1 MRVSVVVPTYDH
13 QRYIDEA
20 VSSVLRQRTSF
31 DFEVILSEDCSTDGT
46 RDKVLEWGRRSDRVR
61 LLLSDVNLRSNEVVA
76 RGFRAALGEYIA
88 LLDGDDLWTSPDK
101 LERQVEF
108 LDRNPGCTMCFHNA
122 SVMDAEGVIQAGRTW
137 TSIDVKRYSTLE
149 DILAGNFIATCTTMF
164 RNGVLENV
172 PAWYADFFPM
182 TDWPLYVLY
191 AEHGQIG
198 YIPEVMSAYRIHSG
212 GQYSRL
218 TERQRL
224 DRTDRFY
231 RDIDGRTD
239 GRHRQLVRRC
249 HWRYFLDWA
258 LEYLGRGEVD
268 LAKHCYRV
276 SFGMGGPSTVRGWT
290 EAFRVGLRVHAP
302 GRRLPRSEERGEQG

>member
-1 MRVSVVVPTYDH
+1 MRVSVVIPTYDH

-20 VSSVLRQRTSF
+20 VSSVLGQRTSF

-61 LLLSDVNLRSNEVVA
+61 LLLSEINLRSNEVVA
-76 RGFRAALGEYIA
+76 RGFRAAVGEYIA

-101 LERQVEF
+101 LERQVGF
-108 LDRNPGCTMCFHNA
+108 LDRNPICTMCFHNA
-122 SVMDAEGVIQAGRTW
+122 SVIDAEGAVQAGRSW
-137 TSIDVKRYSTLE
+137 TSNDVKPYSTLE

-164 RNGVLENV
+164 RNGVLENI
-172 PAWYADFFPM
+172 PGWYAGFFPI

-198 YIPEVMSAYRIHSG
+198 YIPEVMGAYRIHSG

-218 TERQRL
+218 TERQKL

-231 RDIDGRTD
+231 RDINARTG
-239 GRHRQLVRRC
+239 GRHERLVRRS

-258 LEYLGRGEVD
+258 LEYLDRGEVD
-268 LAKHCYRV
+268 LARYCYRS
-276 SFGMGGPSTVRGWT
+276 SFGMGGPPAVRGWL
-290 EAFRVGLRVHAP
+290 EAVRVGLRVRSP
-302 GRRLPRSEERGEQG
+302 GGWPARSRERGGKG